1 MTISYRQHD
10 TRSLL
15 FVPADDDR
23 KMKRAM
29 LCGADAV
36 IFDLED
42 SISPEKKSRARSNC
56 TTNDFS
62 TSDTT
67 FRLVRINPPG
77 TEWFEDDLKALSEI
91 RPDGVVLPK
100 CETVDGVRAVAN
112 KCQAHHW
119 TQSLGLYLTI
129 ESPLGLIRAEQIA
142 AASDHVVAMA
152 FGAEDFCAAM
162 GIDRTSGEP
171 ELMPARCTIVTVAK
185 AFDLAAIDS
194 PTVVLD
200 NVEDVRSDAVRARRS
215 GFTGKFAIHP
225 QQVPI
230 LNMAFNPSPEQVQ
243 LAREM
248 LEKAEGRSAF
258 RWNGRMVDEAMLR
271 RARQI
276 LEISKSLRTGDL

>member
-1 MTISYRQHD
+1 MTISYRQHEA
-10 TRSLL
+10 RSLL
-15 FVPADDDR
+15 FVPADDER

-42 SISPEKKSRARSNC
+42 SILPEKKSRARNNC
-56 TTNDFS
+56 TTNAFS
-62 TSDTT
+62 TSDMP

-112 KCQAHHW
+112 AFKAHTW
-119 TQSLGLYLTI
+119 KQRLGLYLTI
-129 ESPLGLIRAEQIA
+129 ESPLGLLRAEQIA
-142 AASDHVVAMA
+142 TASDHVVAMA
-152 FGAEDFCAAM
+152 FGAEDFCATT
-162 GIDRTSGEP
+162 GIDRTTGEP
-171 ELMPARCTIVTVAK
+171 ELAHARCTLVTVAK
-185 AFDLAAIDS
+185 ALNLAAIDS
-194 PTVVLD
+194 PTLVLD
-200 NVEDVRSDAVRARRS
+200 NVEDVRADAVRARRL

-225 QQVPI
+225 YQVLI
-230 LNMAFNPSPEQVQ
+230 LNMAFNPSAEQVQ

-258 RWNGRMVDEAMLR
+258 RWNGRMVDEAVLR
-271 RARQI
+271 RARQTVEI
-276 LEISKSLRTGDL
+276 AKRLETGDL